1 MLPKPARELVA
12 YFKTDELESGEE
24 QQRVFD
30 ISEYELSSYDEE
42 GATGYKAC
50 WVLEYGDYE
59 FFVGENVRDSTSV
72 GSVRFDKKITSECH
86 TACSPQKDLSVL
98 SRYDSANSLCA
109 DLSQF
114 SGKETFAEFKQKMD
128 GLTDDEVERFM
139 HNLEYTLENYGWKN
153 CVVKAAKRL
162 SQRTHRTEY
171 ADRDCAKQGL
181 KSVVLR
187 C

>member
-1 MLPKPARELVA
+1 M
-12 YFKTDELESGEE
+12 
-24 QQRVFD
+24 
-30 ISEYELSSYDEE
+30 
-42 GATGYKAC
+42 
-50 WVLEYGDYE
+50 
-59 FFVGENVRDSTSV
+59 

-86 TACSPQKDLSVL
+86 TACSPQKDLTVL

-153 CVVKAAKRL
+153 CVVKAQSGYLKERIEQNMPTEIAQNKDLKVPFCDVKDGVATIDEFISTLSPANTAASLILPPVISSTLRSRL
-162 SQRTHRTEY
+162 S
-171 ADRDCAKQGL
+171 
-181 KSVVLR
+181 
-187 C
+187 